1 MITAHFIPAALLFV
15 AGYAGC
21 QALGA
26 AWLGI
31 AALLVSGTAPAGALA
46 AIADLAPAESP
57 ACAAAACALCST
69 LGAAGLL
76 AANYFVTQ
84 ALHGSVSVTRMRG
97 IANVKCYIMGRS
109 LSNWSVRK
117 MDFKSRLKYH
127 FSIHISHCFT
137 SCLKE
142 LRELIFSLFFVW
154 NLAVITTNNYYKNQK
169 TEMRKDE
176 FGKHA
181 S

>member
-1 MITAHFIPAALLFV
+1 MIKKDNIFFSNTYISFQFYTRLNILKLILKMRLAHFIPAALLFV

-84 ALHGSVSVTRMRG
+84 ALHGSVSR
-97 IANVKCYIMGRS
+97 I
-109 LSNWSVRK
+109 
-117 MDFKSRLKYH
+117 
-127 FSIHISHCFT
+127 
-137 SCLKE
+137 
-142 LRELIFSLFFVW
+142 
-154 NLAVITTNNYYKNQK
+154 ITPD
-169 TEMRKDE
+169 MLMP
-176 FGKHA
+176 A
-181 S
+181 

>member
-1 MITAHFIPAALLFV
+1 MRSAHFIPAALLFV

-84 ALHGSVSVTRMRG
+84 ALHGSVSHIITPDMTRTLSIRLR
-97 IANVKCYIMGRS
+97 KCNALNSFVVCERYRK
-109 LSNWSVRK
+109 SV
-117 MDFKSRLKYH
+117 
-127 FSIHISHCFT
+127 
-137 SCLKE
+137 
-142 LRELIFSLFFVW
+142 
-154 NLAVITTNNYYKNQK
+154 A
-169 TEMRKDE
+169 
-176 FGKHA
+176 
-181 S
+181 

>member
-1 MITAHFIPAALLFV
+1 MESLKQLLSNAFKGFIPCRIFPQRLSDSPYFALSITLNWIRSAHFIPAALLFV

-84 ALHGSVSVTRMRG
+84 ALHGSVSR
-97 IANVKCYIMGRS
+97 
-109 LSNWSVRK
+109 
-117 MDFKSRLKYH
+117 
-127 FSIHISHCFT
+127 
-137 SCLKE
+137 
-142 LRELIFSLFFVW
+142 
-154 NLAVITTNNYYKNQK
+154 NYYYAG
-169 TEMRKDE
+169 R
-176 FGKHA
+176 GHA
-181 S
+181 RYPPAQM

>member
-46 AIADLAPAESP
+46 AIADLAPVESP

-84 ALHGSVSVTRMRG
+84 ALHGSAS
-97 IANVKCYIMGRS
+97 
-109 LSNWSVRK
+109 
-117 MDFKSRLKYH
+117 
-127 FSIHISHCFT
+127 
-137 SCLKE
+137 
-142 LRELIFSLFFVW
+142 LIFCFNPCKKRYISSHL
-154 NLAVITTNNYYKNQK
+154 KK
-169 TEMRKDE
+169 
-176 FGKHA
+176 A
-181 S
+181 SII

>member
-1 MITAHFIPAALLFV
+1 M

-84 ALHGSVSVTRMRG
+84 ALHGSVSLP
-97 IANVKCYIMGRS
+97 NH
-109 LSNWSVRK
+109 
-117 MDFKSRLKYH
+117 D
-127 FSIHISHCFT
+127 SISFYLQVSTNIFLFLEIFT
-137 SCLKE
+137 LNI
-142 LRELIFSLFFVW
+142 LY
-154 NLAVITTNNYYKNQK
+154 NL
-169 TEMRKDE
+169 
-176 FGKHA
+176 
-181 S
+181 

>member
-1 MITAHFIPAALLFV
+1 MFVAAHFIPAALLFV

-46 AIADLAPAESP
+46 AIADLAPVESP

-84 ALHGSVSVTRMRG
+84 ALHGSVSS
-97 IANVKCYIMGRS
+97 NLLVKFLPIHICLLCYI
-109 LSNWSVRK
+109 
-117 MDFKSRLKYH
+117 D
-127 FSIHISHCFT
+127 
-137 SCLKE
+137 
-142 LRELIFSLFFVW
+142 IFQSPF
-154 NLAVITTNNYYKNQK
+154 
-169 TEMRKDE
+169 
-176 FGKHA
+176 
-181 S
+181 

>member
-1 MITAHFIPAALLFV
+1 MVCKKVYRTCALFTAHFIPAALLFV

-84 ALHGSVSVTRMRG
+84 ALHGSVSSISAHIYTLLMCESSN
-97 IANVKCYIMGRS
+97 ANNC
-109 LSNWSVRK
+109 
-117 MDFKSRLKYH
+117 
-127 FSIHISHCFT
+127 
-137 SCLKE
+137 
-142 LRELIFSLFFVW
+142 
-154 NLAVITTNNYYKNQK
+154 
-169 TEMRKDE
+169 
-176 FGKHA
+176 
-181 S
+181 

>member
-1 MITAHFIPAALLFV
+1 LLVTLSNIEIEMRLAHFIPAALLFV

-84 ALHGSVSVTRMRG
+84 ALHGSVSQITITQACALSAR
-97 IANVKCYIMGRS
+97 ANI
-109 LSNWSVRK
+109 
-117 MDFKSRLKYH
+117 
-127 FSIHISHCFT
+127 
-137 SCLKE
+137 
-142 LRELIFSLFFVW
+142 
-154 NLAVITTNNYYKNQK
+154 IT
-169 TEMRKDE
+169 
-176 FGKHA
+176 H
-181 S
+181 

>member
-1 MITAHFIPAALLFV
+1 MKYTQLAHFIPAALLFV

-76 AANYFVTQ
+76 SANYFVTQ
-84 ALHGSVSVTRMRG
+84 ALHGSVSQISTSGVD
-97 IANVKCYIMGRS
+97 IPLACANV
-109 LSNWSVRK
+109 
-117 MDFKSRLKYH
+117 
-127 FSIHISHCFT
+127 T
-137 SCLKE
+137 
-142 LRELIFSLFFVW
+142 
-154 NLAVITTNNYYKNQK
+154 
-169 TEMRKDE
+169 
-176 FGKHA
+176 
-181 S
+181 

>member
-1 MITAHFIPAALLFV
+1 MTQNVGLKFNFSFRQKLLFLWCAVFKNEKFFLAHFIPAALLFV

-84 ALHGSVSVTRMRG
+84 ALHGSVSW
-97 IANVKCYIMGRS
+97 NNHS
-109 LSNWSVRK
+109 LNNFHQFAT
-117 MDFKSRLKYH
+117 FKKIIY
-127 FSIHISHCFT
+127 
-137 SCLKE
+137 
-142 LRELIFSLFFVW
+142 
-154 NLAVITTNNYYKNQK
+154 QK
-169 TEMRKDE
+169 FIK
-176 FGKHA
+176 
-181 S
+181 

>member
-1 MITAHFIPAALLFV
+1 MPILTFVLYITTYVIVVIAHFIPAALLFV

-84 ALHGSVSVTRMRG
+84 ALHGSVSRV
-97 IANVKCYIMGRS
+97 VLLYYIR
-109 LSNWSVRK
+109 
-117 MDFKSRLKYH
+117 
-127 FSIHISHCFT
+127 
-137 SCLKE
+137 
-142 LRELIFSLFFVW
+142 FFVSCP
-154 NLAVITTNNYYKNQK
+154 Q
-169 TEMRKDE
+169 
-176 FGKHA
+176 

>member
-1 MITAHFIPAALLFV
+1 MQFHSHIIYALSLFLSLFNSFDKIPTKRLAHFIPAALLFV

-84 ALHGSVSVTRMRG
+84 ALHGSVSQIRV
-97 IANVKCYIMGRS
+97 GRH
-109 LSNWSVRK
+109 V
-117 MDFKSRLKYH
+117 
-127 FSIHISHCFT
+127 IIPPPA
-137 SCLKE
+137 
-142 LRELIFSLFFVW
+142 RER
-154 NLAVITTNNYYKNQK
+154 N
-169 TEMRKDE
+169 
-176 FGKHA
+176 
-181 S
+181 